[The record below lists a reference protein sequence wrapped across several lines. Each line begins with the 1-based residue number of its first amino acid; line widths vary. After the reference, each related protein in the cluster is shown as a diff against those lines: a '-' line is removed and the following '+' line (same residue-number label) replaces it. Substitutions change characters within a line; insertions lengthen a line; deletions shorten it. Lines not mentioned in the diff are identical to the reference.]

1 MPYSIPSDFV
11 LDQVFGYQTANK
23 IKQAIEALAATRLE
37 KSFGGSREASVN
49 VNGVFDVIEFRDVEL
64 DATKL
69 TGLTVRARVEGK
81 TANAATSV
89 TPIVRDVTGSIDQV
103 IGAAITATSF
113 TEQILSMTPLGG
125 GVRKYRLRGNTNNA
139 TNDVWLL
146 GVCET
151 YA

>member
-1 MPYSIPSDFV
+1 MPYDIPSDFV

-23 IKQAIEALAATRLE
+23 IKQAVEALAATRLE
-37 KSFGGSREASVN
+37 KTFGGSREISVN
-49 VNGVFDVIEFRDVEL
+49 HNGTFDVVDYRDVQM
-64 DATKL
+64 DSMKL

-89 TPIVRDVTGSIDQV
+89 TPLVRDISGSVDHVT
-103 IGAAITATSF
+103 GAAITATSF
-113 TEQILSMTPLGG
+113 TEQILTMSPIGD
-125 GVRKYRLRGNTNNA
+125 GVRKYRLRGTTNNA
-139 TNDVWLL
+139 NNDVWLL